1 MEARSSLT
9 QDCSRIFLG
18 RRDFGLLVAGFTRA
32 EGSAVDGSVLE
43 TSGLGSGRCS
53 GFVSG
58 PGVILAGGADAAD
71 EEGPS
76 LSCPRSP
83 IDAGLNVAV
92 QLWVAPFVD
101 GEECSL
107 HRPFRASWL
116 RCGRFRWLL
125 PRQCPR

>member
-71 EEGPS
+71 EEGPQFV
-76 LSCPRSP
+76 LSSFTDRCRAQRGGPVV
-83 IDAGLNVAV
+83 GCAV
-92 QLWVAPFVD
+92 
-101 GEECSL
+101 C
-107 HRPFRASWL
+107 
-116 RCGRFRWLL
+116 
-125 PRQCPR
+125 